1 MDNAGRVLIE
11 QGKITIPS
19 VWKEPE
25 ECWQQYRAHR
35 ASHRLMP
42 ALRQGKIRFEG

>member
-1 MDNAGRVLIE
+1 MDNAGQGLIE

-25 ECWQQYRAHR
+25 DMLQQYRAHR

-42 ALRQGKIRFEG
+42 ALRAGKIRFKR